1 MFVGK
6 KKDKQTKVN
15 QTEIHVSH
23 PNKRKLQS
31 VSDDGRFQ

>member
-6 KKDKQTKVN
+6 KNKQTKVKTN
-15 QTEIHVSH
+15 RHVIH

-31 VSDDGRFQ
+31 MSDDGRFQ